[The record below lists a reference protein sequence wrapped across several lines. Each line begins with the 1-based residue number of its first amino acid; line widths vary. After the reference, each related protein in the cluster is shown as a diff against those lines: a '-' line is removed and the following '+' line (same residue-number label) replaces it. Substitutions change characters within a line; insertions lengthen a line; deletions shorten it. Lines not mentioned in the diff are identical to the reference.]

1 MRMFD
6 LECMALA
13 SDCIQ
18 LGYDH
23 LGEALEAEVQ
33 QQAGVS
39 HVLAGTDARQKFDLE
54 CLRAAADC
62 MQLVGEVR
70 DPALQ
75 RHFLNRARQLTAAAE
90 THPRPSFAGAMAIT

>member
-1 MRMFD
+1 MQMLD

-23 LGEALEAEVQ
+23 LGEALDAEIQ

-39 HVLAGTDARQKFDLE
+39 HEFTNANTRQKFDLE

-62 MQLVGEVR
+62 MHLVGEVQ
-70 DPALQ
+70 DPVLQ

-90 THPRPSFAGAMAIT
+90 TYPRPAFSEARAIT